1 MGPGSIYSWENL
13 ELIGKMKELGPLEI
27 IRIFVFP
34 IMFRPESQI
43 PRLEFKR
50 D

>member
-1 MGPGSIYSWENL
+1 
-13 ELIGKMKELGPLEI
+13 MKELGLLEI
-27 IRIFVFP
+27 TRTFVFP

-43 PRLEFKR
+43 PWLEFKGTEQSY